1 MVKVTHEEF
10 MDFVRKYNRRVPE
23 TEAEILIDR
32 IIKGKKMTNEEYL
45 LLMKDVERFMESDA
59 SEEDKRRVG
68 GYTEM
73 LGMICS
79 AIKEGLM

>member
-1 MVKVTHEEF
+1 MDKMTHEEF
-10 MDFVRKYNRRVPE
+10 MDFVRKYNNRVPE

-32 IIKGKKMTNEEYL
+32 IIKEKKMTNEEYL
-45 LLMKDVERFMESDA
+45 LLMKDVQRFMKSDA

-79 AIKEGLM
+79 AIEEGLM